1 MILLTKEVAII
12 FSRKTNNNSSRRK
25 AKKTLGFSAALFTLI
40 TMIVAMLITVA
51 VLEKEPHIPLLI
63 GTAVAILVTLIH
75 GYEFSEVEEMMYK
88 GIRHALPAIVIIILV
103 GLVIGS
109 WIGSGVVATMI
120 YYGLQLIDP
129 RYFLVVVIILCGIV
143 ALAIGSSWSTMA
155 TVGVASMGIGISMGI
170 SAGMVAGAVICGAYF
185 GDKMSPL
192 SDTTNLA
199 SGLTGVD
206 LFEHIKH
213 MFYTTIPAL
222 IISLVAFFIIGH
234 RFGTKNFD
242 TKNINA
248 ILDTMQNHFLITPWL
263 LLIPLIVIALVVL
276 KVPAI
281 PAICMGIV
289 LGFFAQIFV
298 QGGTITEALTALQTG
313 YTIDSGNKLV
323 DELFN
328 RGGLESMFYTISLT
342 LVAMTFGGVLEYSG
356 MLKALITQILKIAK
370 STGTLIA
377 SVIVSCIGTNI
388 TCSEQY
394 ISIIVPSRMYINAFK
409 EKELH
414 PKTLSRALED
424 GGTLSSVF
432 VPWNT
437 CGVFIASTLGV
448 SVIEYAPY
456 AILNYTVPI
465 ISIIFGYIGFK
476 IVKLSNQDN
485 EITNQPNKLTQTN
498 DANNA

>member
-1 MILLTKEVAII
+1 M
-12 FSRKTNNNSSRRK
+12 
-25 AKKTLGFSAALFTLI
+25 KKPLGFVSAIVTLV
-40 TMIVAMLITVA
+40 TMIAAMLFTVA

-63 GTAVAILVTLIH
+63 GTAAAILITMLH

-129 RYFLVVVIILCGIV
+129 RYFLAVVIILCGIV

-170 SAGMVAGAVICGAYF
+170 SPGMVAGAVICGSYF

-222 IISLVAFFIIGH
+222 VISLIAFFFIGQ
-234 RFGTKNFD
+234 RFGGRNFD
-242 TKNINA
+242 AKNIND
-248 ILDTMQNHFLITPWL
+248 ILATMQDNFLITPWL
-263 LLIPLIVIALVVL
+263 LLIPIIVIALVVV

-281 PAICMGIV
+281 PAICVGII
-289 LGFFAQIFV
+289 LGFFAQIFL
-298 QGGTITEALTALQTG
+298 QGGSITEALTALQTG
-313 YTIDSGNKLV
+313 YTIESGNKLV

-356 MLKALITQILKIAK
+356 MLTALIAVILKVAK
-370 STGTLIA
+370 STGSLIA
-377 SVIVSCIGTNI
+377 SVIISCIGTNF

-394 ISIIVPSRMYINAFK
+394 ISIIVPSRMYINTFK
-409 EKELH
+409 DKKLH
-414 PKTLSRALED
+414 PKNLSRALED
-424 GGTLSSVF
+424 GGTLTSVF

-448 SVIEYAPY
+448 SVVEYAPF

-476 IVKLSNQDN
+476 IIGLDESESEQADQSQKND
-485 EITNQPNKLTQTN
+485 TNL
-498 DANNA
+498 A

>member
-1 MILLTKEVAII
+1 MIA
-12 FSRKTNNNSSRRK
+12 
-25 AKKTLGFSAALFTLI
+25 
-40 TMIVAMLITVA
+40 AMLFTVA

-63 GTAVAILVTLIH
+63 GTAVAILITMLH

-129 RYFLVVVIILCGIV
+129 RYFLAVVIILCGIV

-170 SAGMVAGAVICGAYF
+170 SPGIVAGAVICGSYF

-222 IISLVAFFIIGH
+222 VISLIAFFFIGQ
-234 RFGTKNFD
+234 RFGGRNFD
-242 TKNINA
+242 AKNIND
-248 ILDTMQNHFLITPWL
+248 ILATMQDNFLITPWL
-263 LLIPLIVIALVVL
+263 LLIPIIVIALVVV

-281 PAICMGIV
+281 PAICVGII
-289 LGFFAQIFV
+289 LGFFAQIFL
-298 QGGTITEALTALQTG
+298 QGGSITEALTALQTG
-313 YTIDSGNKLV
+313 YTIESGNKLV

-356 MLKALITQILKIAK
+356 MLTALIAVILKVAK
-370 STGTLIA
+370 STGSLIA
-377 SVIVSCIGTNI
+377 SVIISCIGTNF

-394 ISIIVPSRMYINAFK
+394 ISIIVPSRMYINTFK
-409 EKELH
+409 DKKLH
-414 PKTLSRALED
+414 PKNLSRALED
-424 GGTLSSVF
+424 GGTLTSVF

-448 SVIEYAPY
+448 SVVEYAPF

-476 IVKLSNQDN
+476 IIGLDESESEQADQSQKND
-485 EITNQPNKLTQTN
+485 TNL
-498 DANNA
+498 A

>member
-1 MILLTKEVAII
+1 MAII
-12 FSRKTNNNSSRRK
+12 FSRNTKDNSSK
-25 AKKTLGFSAALFTLI
+25 YKGKKSLGFVSAIVTLV
-40 TMIVAMLITVA
+40 TMIAAMLFTVA

-63 GTAVAILVTLIH
+63 GTAVAILITMLH

-129 RYFLVVVIILCGIV
+129 RYFLAVVIILCGIV

-170 SAGMVAGAVICGAYF
+170 SPGMVAGAVICGSYF

-222 IISLVAFFIIGH
+222 VISLIAFFFIGQ
-234 RFGTKNFD
+234 RFGGRNFD
-242 TKNINA
+242 AKNIKD
-248 ILDTMQNHFLITPWL
+248 ILATMQDNFLITPWL
-263 LLIPLIVIALVVL
+263 LLIPIIVIALVVV

-281 PAICMGIV
+281 PAICVGII
-289 LGFFAQIFV
+289 LGFFAQIFL
-298 QGGTITEALTALQTG
+298 QGGSITEALTALQTG
-313 YTIDSGNKLV
+313 YTIESGNKLV

-356 MLKALITQILKIAK
+356 MLTALIAVILKVAK
-370 STGTLIA
+370 STGSLIA
-377 SVIVSCIGTNI
+377 SVIISCIGTNF

-394 ISIIVPSRMYINAFK
+394 ISIIVPSRMYINTFK
-409 EKELH
+409 DKKLH
-414 PKTLSRALED
+414 PKNLSRALED
-424 GGTLSSVF
+424 GGTLTSVF

-448 SVIEYAPY
+448 SVVEYAPF

-476 IVKLSNQDN
+476 IIGLDESESELADQSQKND
-485 EITNQPNKLTQTN
+485 TNL
-498 DANNA
+498 A

>member
-1 MILLTKEVAII
+1 MPTIFNKKSKNNGEKIRTKKELGLT
-12 FSRKTNNNSSRRK
+12 
-25 AKKTLGFSAALFTLI
+25 SALITLI
-40 TMIVAMLITVA
+40 IMITSMLLTVA
-51 VLEKEPHIPLLI
+51 VLEKEPHIPLMI
-63 GTAVAILVTLIH
+63 GTAVAIIITMLH
-75 GYEFSEVEEMMYK
+75 GYAFSEVEEMMYK

-129 RYFLVVVIILCGIV
+129 RYFLVVVIVLCGIV

-155 TVGVASMGIGISMGI
+155 TVGVASMGIGLSMGI
-170 SAGMVAGAVICGAYF
+170 SPGMVAGAVICGSYF

-199 SGLTGVD
+199 SGLSGVN
-206 LFEHIKH
+206 LFEHIQH
-213 MFYTTIPAL
+213 MFFTTIPAL
-222 IISLVAFFIIGH
+222 VISLVAFFFIGI
-234 RFGTKNFD
+234 RFGDKNFD
-242 TKNINA
+242 TKNIDE
-248 ILDTMQNHFLITPWL
+248 ILTTMQDSFVITPWL
-263 LLIPLIVIALVVL
+263 LIVPLAVIALVVV

-281 PAICMGIV
+281 PAICVGII
-289 LGFFAQIFV
+289 LGFFAQLFI
-298 QGGTITEALTALQTG
+298 QGDSIVDGLTALQTG
-313 YTIDSGNKLV
+313 YTIESGNELV

-356 MLKALITQILKIAK
+356 MLTALISVILKFAK
-370 STGTLIA
+370 TTGSLIA
-377 SVIVSCIGTNI
+377 SVIVSCIGTNF

-394 ISIIVPSRMYINAFK
+394 ISIIVPSRMYAGAFK
-409 EKELH
+409 KKNLH
-414 PKTLSRALED
+414 AKNLSRALED
-424 GGTLSSVF
+424 GGTLTSVF

-456 AILNYTVPI
+456 AILNYTVPV

-476 IVKLSNQDN
+476 IIGLSKE
-485 EITNQPNKLTQTN
+485 EIEQNRKEEEEANLT
-498 DANNA
+498 

>member
-1 MILLTKEVAII
+1 MAII
-12 FSRKTNNNSSRRK
+12 FSRNTKDNSSK
-25 AKKTLGFSAALFTLI
+25 YKVKKPLGFVSAIVTLV
-40 TMIVAMLITVA
+40 TMIAAMLFTVA

-63 GTAVAILVTLIH
+63 GTAVAILITMLH

-129 RYFLVVVIILCGIV
+129 RYFLAVVIILCGIV

-170 SAGMVAGAVICGAYF
+170 SPGMVAGAVICGSYF

-222 IISLVAFFIIGH
+222 VISLIAFFFIGQ
-234 RFGTKNFD
+234 RFGGRNFD
-242 TKNINA
+242 TKNIKD
-248 ILDTMQNHFLITPWL
+248 ILATMQDNFLITPWL
-263 LLIPLIVIALVVL
+263 LLIPIIVIALVVV

-281 PAICMGIV
+281 PAICVGII
-289 LGFFAQIFV
+289 LGFFAQIFL
-298 QGGTITEALTALQTG
+298 QGGSITEALTALQTG
-313 YTIDSGNKLV
+313 YTIESGNKLV

-356 MLKALITQILKIAK
+356 MLTALIAVILKVAK
-370 STGTLIA
+370 STGSLIA
-377 SVIVSCIGTNI
+377 SVIISCIGTNF

-394 ISIIVPSRMYINAFK
+394 ISIIVPSRMYINTFK
-409 EKELH
+409 DKKLH
-414 PKTLSRALED
+414 PKNLSRALED
-424 GGTLSSVF
+424 GGTLTSVF

-448 SVIEYAPY
+448 SVVEYAPF

-476 IVKLSNQDN
+476 IIGLDESESELADQSQKND
-485 EITNQPNKLTQTN
+485 TNL
-498 DANNA
+498 A

>member
-1 MILLTKEVAII
+1 MITSMLL
-12 FSRKTNNNSSRRK
+12 
-25 AKKTLGFSAALFTLI
+25 
-40 TMIVAMLITVA
+40 TVA
-51 VLEKEPHIPLLI
+51 VLEKEPHIPLMI
-63 GTAVAILVTLIH
+63 GTAVAIIITMLH
-75 GYEFSEVEEMMYK
+75 GYAFSEVEEMMYK

-129 RYFLVVVIILCGIV
+129 RYFLVVVIVLCGIV

-155 TVGVASMGIGISMGI
+155 TVGVASMGIGLSMGI
-170 SAGMVAGAVICGAYF
+170 SPGMVAGAVICGSYF

-199 SGLTGVD
+199 SGLSGVN
-206 LFEHIKH
+206 LFEHIQH
-213 MFYTTIPAL
+213 MFFTTIPAL
-222 IISLVAFFIIGH
+222 VISLVTFFFIGI
-234 RFGTKNFD
+234 RFGDKNFD
-242 TKNINA
+242 TKNIDE
-248 ILDTMQNHFLITPWL
+248 ILTTMQDSFVITPWL
-263 LLIPLIVIALVVL
+263 LIVPLAVIALVVV

-281 PAICMGIV
+281 PAICVGII
-289 LGFFAQIFV
+289 LGFFAQLFI
-298 QGGTITEALTALQTG
+298 QGDSIVDGLTALQTG
-313 YTIDSGNKLV
+313 YTIESGNELV

-356 MLKALITQILKIAK
+356 MLTALISVILKFAK
-370 STGTLIA
+370 STGSLIA
-377 SVIVSCIGTNI
+377 SVIVSCIGTNF

-394 ISIIVPSRMYINAFK
+394 ISIIVPSRMYAGAFK
-409 EKELH
+409 KKNLH
-414 PKTLSRALED
+414 AKNLSRALED
-424 GGTLSSVF
+424 GGTLTSVF

-456 AILNYTVPI
+456 AILNYTVPV

-476 IVKLSNQDN
+476 IIGLSKE
-485 EITNQPNKLTQTN
+485 EIEQNRKEEEEANLT
-498 DANNA
+498 

>member
-1 MILLTKEVAII
+1 M
-12 FSRKTNNNSSRRK
+12 
-25 AKKTLGFSAALFTLI
+25 KKPLGFVSAIVTLV
-40 TMIVAMLITVA
+40 TMIAAMLFTVA

-63 GTAVAILVTLIH
+63 GTAVAILITMLH

-129 RYFLVVVIILCGIV
+129 RYFLAVVIILCGIV

-170 SAGMVAGAVICGAYF
+170 SPGMVAGAVICGSYF

-222 IISLVAFFIIGH
+222 VISLIAFFFIGQ
-234 RFGTKNFD
+234 RFGGRNFD
-242 TKNINA
+242 TKNIKD
-248 ILDTMQNHFLITPWL
+248 ILATMQDNFLITPWL
-263 LLIPLIVIALVVL
+263 LLIPIIVIALVVV

-281 PAICMGIV
+281 PAICVGII
-289 LGFFAQIFV
+289 LGFFAQIFL
-298 QGGTITEALTALQTG
+298 QGGSITEALTALQTG
-313 YTIDSGNKLV
+313 YTIESGNKLV

-356 MLKALITQILKIAK
+356 MLTALIAVILKVAK
-370 STGTLIA
+370 STGSLIA
-377 SVIVSCIGTNI
+377 SVIISCIGTNF

-394 ISIIVPSRMYINAFK
+394 ISIIVPSRMYINTFK
-409 EKELH
+409 DKKLH
-414 PKTLSRALED
+414 PKNLSRALED
-424 GGTLSSVF
+424 GGTLTSVF

-448 SVIEYAPY
+448 SVVEYAPF

-476 IVKLSNQDN
+476 IIGLDESESELADQSQKND
-485 EITNQPNKLTQTN
+485 TNL
-498 DANNA
+498 A

>member
-1 MILLTKEVAII
+1 MAII
-12 FSRKTNNNSSRRK
+12 FSRNAKDNSSKNKVKRP
-25 AKKTLGFSAALFTLI
+25 LGFVSAIVTLV
-40 TMIVAMLITVA
+40 TMITAMLFTVA

-63 GTAVAILVTLIH
+63 GTAVAILITMLH
-75 GYEFSEVEEMMYK
+75 GYEFNEVEEMMYK

-129 RYFLVVVIILCGIV
+129 RYFLAVVIILCGIV

-170 SAGMVAGAVICGAYF
+170 SPGMVAGAVICGSYF

-199 SGLTGVD
+199 SGLTGVN

-222 IISLVAFFIIGH
+222 VISLIAFFFIGQ
-234 RFGTKNFD
+234 RFGGRNFD
-242 TKNINA
+242 ANNIKD
-248 ILDTMQNHFLITPWL
+248 ILATMQDNFLITPWL
-263 LLIPLIVIALVVL
+263 LLIPIIVIALVVV

-281 PAICMGIV
+281 PAICVGII
-289 LGFFAQIFV
+289 LGFFAQIFL
-298 QGGTITEALTALQTG
+298 QDGSITEALTALQTG

-356 MLKALITQILKIAK
+356 MLTALIAVILKVAK
-370 STGTLIA
+370 STGSLIA
-377 SVIVSCIGTNI
+377 SVIVSCIGTNL

-394 ISIIVPSRMYINAFK
+394 ISIIVPSRMYINTFK
-409 EKELH
+409 DKKLH
-414 PKTLSRALED
+414 PKNLSRALED
-424 GGTLSSVF
+424 GGTLTSVF

-448 SVIEYAPY
+448 SVIEYAPF

-476 IVKLSNQDN
+476 IIGLDESDSEQTEESKSND
-485 EITNQPNKLTQTN
+485 TNL
-498 DANNA
+498 A

>member
-1 MILLTKEVAII
+1 M
-12 FSRKTNNNSSRRK
+12 
-25 AKKTLGFSAALFTLI
+25 KKPLGFVSAIVTLV
-40 TMIVAMLITVA
+40 TMIAAMLFTVA

-63 GTAVAILVTLIH
+63 GTAVAILITMLH

-129 RYFLVVVIILCGIV
+129 RYFLAVVIILCGIV

-170 SAGMVAGAVICGAYF
+170 SPGMVAGAVICGSYF

-222 IISLVAFFIIGH
+222 VISLIAFFFIGQ
-234 RFGTKNFD
+234 RFGGRNFD
-242 TKNINA
+242 AKNIKD
-248 ILDTMQNHFLITPWL
+248 ILATMQDNFLITPWL
-263 LLIPLIVIALVVL
+263 LLIPIIVIALVVV

-281 PAICMGIV
+281 PAICVGII
-289 LGFFAQIFV
+289 LGFFAQIFL
-298 QGGTITEALTALQTG
+298 QGGSITEALTALQTG
-313 YTIDSGNKLV
+313 YTIESGNKLV

-356 MLKALITQILKIAK
+356 MLTALIAVILKVAK
-370 STGTLIA
+370 STGSLIA
-377 SVIVSCIGTNI
+377 SVIISCIGTNF

-394 ISIIVPSRMYINAFK
+394 ISIIVPSRMYINTFK
-409 EKELH
+409 DKKLH
-414 PKTLSRALED
+414 PKNLSRALED
-424 GGTLSSVF
+424 GGTLTSVF

-448 SVIEYAPY
+448 SVVEYAPF

-476 IVKLSNQDN
+476 IIGLDESESELADQSQKND
-485 EITNQPNKLTQTN
+485 TNL
-498 DANNA
+498 A

>member
-1 MILLTKEVAII
+1 M
-12 FSRKTNNNSSRRK
+12 
-25 AKKTLGFSAALFTLI
+25 KKSLGFVSAIVTLV
-40 TMIVAMLITVA
+40 TMIAAMLFTVA

-63 GTAVAILVTLIH
+63 GTAVAILITMLH

-129 RYFLVVVIILCGIV
+129 RYFLAVVIILCGIV

-170 SAGMVAGAVICGAYF
+170 SPGMVAGAVICGSYF

-222 IISLVAFFIIGH
+222 VISLIAFFFIGQ
-234 RFGTKNFD
+234 RFGGRNFD
-242 TKNINA
+242 AKNIKD
-248 ILDTMQNHFLITPWL
+248 ILATMQDNFLITPWL
-263 LLIPLIVIALVVL
+263 LLIPIIVIALVVV

-281 PAICMGIV
+281 PAICVGII
-289 LGFFAQIFV
+289 LGFFAQIFL
-298 QGGTITEALTALQTG
+298 QGGSITEALTALQTG
-313 YTIDSGNKLV
+313 YTIESGNKLV

-356 MLKALITQILKIAK
+356 MLTALIAVILKVAK
-370 STGTLIA
+370 STGSLIA
-377 SVIVSCIGTNI
+377 SVIISCIGTNF

-394 ISIIVPSRMYINAFK
+394 ISIIVPSRMYINTFK
-409 EKELH
+409 DKKLH
-414 PKTLSRALED
+414 PKNLSRALED
-424 GGTLSSVF
+424 GGTLTSVF

-448 SVIEYAPY
+448 SVVEYAPF

-476 IVKLSNQDN
+476 IIGLDESESELADQSQKND
-485 EITNQPNKLTQTN
+485 TNL
-498 DANNA
+498 A

>member
-1 MILLTKEVAII
+1 MPTIFNKKSKNNGEKIRTKKELGLT
-12 FSRKTNNNSSRRK
+12 
-25 AKKTLGFSAALFTLI
+25 SALITLI
-40 TMIVAMLITVA
+40 IMITSMLLTVA
-51 VLEKEPHIPLLI
+51 VLEKEPHIPLMI
-63 GTAVAILVTLIH
+63 GTAVAIIITMLH
-75 GYEFSEVEEMMYK
+75 GYAFSEVEEMMYK

-129 RYFLVVVIILCGIV
+129 RYFLVVVIVLCGIV

-155 TVGVASMGIGISMGI
+155 TVGVASMGIGLSMGI
-170 SAGMVAGAVICGAYF
+170 SPGMVAGAVICGSYF

-199 SGLTGVD
+199 SGLSGVN
-206 LFEHIKH
+206 LFEHIQH
-213 MFYTTIPAL
+213 MFFTTIPAL
-222 IISLVAFFIIGH
+222 VISLVAFFFIGI
-234 RFGTKNFD
+234 RFGDKNFD
-242 TKNINA
+242 TKNIDE
-248 ILDTMQNHFLITPWL
+248 ILTTMQDSFVITPWL
-263 LLIPLIVIALVVL
+263 LIVPLAVIALVVV

-281 PAICMGIV
+281 PAICVGII
-289 LGFFAQIFV
+289 LGFFAQLFI
-298 QGGTITEALTALQTG
+298 QGDSIVDGLTALQTG
-313 YTIDSGNKLV
+313 YTIESGNELV

-356 MLKALITQILKIAK
+356 MLTALIAVILKFAK
-370 STGTLIA
+370 STGSLIA
-377 SVIVSCIGTNI
+377 SVIVSCIGTNF

-394 ISIIVPSRMYINAFK
+394 ISIIVPSRMYAGAFK
-409 EKELH
+409 KKNLH
-414 PKTLSRALED
+414 AKNLSRALED
-424 GGTLSSVF
+424 GGTLTSVF

-456 AILNYTVPI
+456 AILNYTVPV
-465 ISIIFGYIGFK
+465 ISIISVSYTI
-476 IVKLSNQDN
+476 
-485 EITNQPNKLTQTN
+485 
-498 DANNA
+498 

>member
-1 MILLTKEVAII
+1 MFNKKKGIEQDKVTTKKEIGV
-12 FSRKTNNNSSRRK
+12 T
-25 AKKTLGFSAALFTLI
+25 SAVFTLVI
-40 TMIVAMLITVA
+40 MIGCMLFTVA
-51 VLEKEPHIPLLI
+51 VLEKEPHIPLMI
-63 GTAVAILVTLIH
+63 GTAVAIIITMLH
-75 GYEFSEVEEMMYK
+75 GYAFEEVEEMMYK

-103 GLVIGS
+103 GLIIGS

-129 RYFLVVVIILCGIV
+129 RFFLTVVVILCGIV

-170 SAGMVAGAVICGAYF
+170 SPGMVAGAVICGSYF

-199 SGLTGVD
+199 SGLSNVN

-222 IISLVAFFIIGH
+222 IITLIAFFFIGQ
-234 RFGTKNFD
+234 RFGARHFD
-242 TKNINA
+242 TKNIDK
-248 ILDTMQNHFLITPWL
+248 ILHTMQNQFVITPWL
-263 LLIPLIVIALVVL
+263 LLIPVIVIALVVI

-281 PAICMGIV
+281 PAIVVGII
-289 LGFFAQIFV
+289 LGFFAQIMI
-298 QGGTITEALTALQTG
+298 QGGSLTEALTALQTG

-356 MLKALITQILKIAK
+356 MLAALIAIILKFAK
-370 STGTLIA
+370 STGSLIA
-377 SVIVSCIGTNI
+377 SVIVSCIGTNF

-394 ISIIVPSRMYINAFK
+394 ISIIVPSRMYASTFK
-409 EKELH
+409 AKGLH
-414 PKTLSRALED
+414 PKNLSRALED
-424 GGTLSSVF
+424 GGTLTSVF

-476 IVKLSNQDN
+476 IIKLDN
-485 EITNQPNKLTQTN
+485 EDGKDKSL
-498 DANNA
+498 NNTKKIESV

>member
-1 MILLTKEVAII
+1 M
-12 FSRKTNNNSSRRK
+12 
-25 AKKTLGFSAALFTLI
+25 KKPLGFVSAIVTLV
-40 TMIVAMLITVA
+40 TMIAAMLFTVA

-63 GTAVAILVTLIH
+63 GTAVAILITMLH

-129 RYFLVVVIILCGIV
+129 RYFLSVVIILCGIV

-170 SAGMVAGAVICGAYF
+170 SPGMVAGAVICGSYF

-206 LFEHIKH
+206 LFAHIKH

-222 IISLVAFFIIGH
+222 VISLIAFFFIGQ
-234 RFGTKNFD
+234 RFGGRNFD
-242 TKNINA
+242 AKNIKD
-248 ILDTMQNHFLITPWL
+248 ILATMQDNFLITPWL
-263 LLIPLIVIALVVL
+263 LLIPIIVIALVVV

-281 PAICMGIV
+281 PAICVGII
-289 LGFFAQIFV
+289 LGFFAQIFL
-298 QGGTITEALTALQTG
+298 QGGSITEALTALQTG

-356 MLKALITQILKIAK
+356 MLTALIAVILKVAK
-370 STGTLIA
+370 STGSLIA
-377 SVIVSCIGTNI
+377 SVIVSCIGTNF

-394 ISIIVPSRMYINAFK
+394 ISIIVPSRMYINTFK
-409 EKELH
+409 DKKLH
-414 PKTLSRALED
+414 PKNLSRALED
-424 GGTLSSVF
+424 GGTLTSVF

-448 SVIEYAPY
+448 SVVEYAPF

-476 IVKLSNQDN
+476 IIGLDETESEQPEQSPPND
-485 EITNQPNKLTQTN
+485 TNL
-498 DANNA
+498 A

>member
-1 MILLTKEVAII
+1 M
-12 FSRKTNNNSSRRK
+12 
-25 AKKTLGFSAALFTLI
+25 KKSLGFVSAIVTLV
-40 TMIVAMLITVA
+40 TMIAAMLFTVA

-63 GTAVAILVTLIH
+63 GTAVAILITMLH

-129 RYFLVVVIILCGIV
+129 RYFLAVVIILCGIV

-170 SAGMVAGAVICGAYF
+170 SPGMVAGAVICGSYF

-222 IISLVAFFIIGH
+222 VISLIAFFFIGQ
-234 RFGTKNFD
+234 RFGGRNFD
-242 TKNINA
+242 AKNIKD
-248 ILDTMQNHFLITPWL
+248 ILATMQDNFLITPWL
-263 LLIPLIVIALVVL
+263 LLIPIIVLALVVV

-281 PAICMGIV
+281 PAICVGII
-289 LGFFAQIFV
+289 LGFFAQLFL
-298 QGGTITEALTALQTG
+298 QGGSITEALTALQTG
-313 YTIDSGNKLV
+313 YTIESGNKLV

-356 MLKALITQILKIAK
+356 MLTALIAVILKVAK
-370 STGTLIA
+370 STGSLIA
-377 SVIVSCIGTNI
+377 SVIISCIGTNF

-394 ISIIVPSRMYINAFK
+394 ISIIVPSRMYINTFK
-409 EKELH
+409 DKKLH
-414 PKTLSRALED
+414 PKNLSRALED
-424 GGTLSSVF
+424 GGTLTSVF

-448 SVIEYAPY
+448 SVVEYAPF

-476 IVKLSNQDN
+476 IIGLDESESELADQSQKND
-485 EITNQPNKLTQTN
+485 TNL
-498 DANNA
+498 A

>member
-1 MILLTKEVAII
+1 MILITEEVAII
-12 FSRKTNNNSSRRK
+12 FKRKFKNNSSK
-25 AKKTLGFSAALFTLI
+25 SQVKKELGFISAFFTLA
-40 TMIVAMLITVA
+40 TMIISMLFTVA

-63 GTAVAILVTLIH
+63 GTAVAILVTMLH
-75 GYEFSEVEEMMYK
+75 GYKFSEVEEMMYK

-129 RYFLVVVIILCGIV
+129 RYFLAVVIILCGIV

-170 SAGMVAGAVICGAYF
+170 SPGMVAGAVICGSYF

-199 SGLTGVD
+199 AGLTGVN

-222 IISLVAFFIIGH
+222 IISLIAFFIIGQRYGAQH
-234 RFGTKNFD
+234 FD
-242 TKNINA
+242 AKNIHA
-248 ILDTMQNHFLITPWL
+248 ILNTMQDNFLITPWL
-263 LLIPLIVIALVVL
+263 LLIPLIVIALVVV

-281 PAICMGIV
+281 PAICVGIV
-289 LGFFAQIFV
+289 LGFFAQIFI
-298 QGGTITEALTALQTG
+298 QGGSLTEALTALQTG

-356 MLKALITQILKIAK
+356 MLKALISIVLKVAK
-370 STGTLIA
+370 STGSLIA
-377 SVIVSCIGTNI
+377 SVIVSCIGTNF

-394 ISIIVPSRMYINAFK
+394 ISIIVPSRMYISAFK
-409 EKELH
+409 EKQLH
-414 PKTLSRALED
+414 PKNLSRALED
-424 GGTLSSVF
+424 GGTLTSVF

-448 SVIEYAPY
+448 SVIEYAPF

-476 IVKLSNQDN
+476 IIKLSEQPIKVND
-485 EITNQPNKLTQTN
+485 ETTNQTQSKDTN
-498 DANNA
+498 LA

>member
-1 MILLTKEVAII
+1 M
-12 FSRKTNNNSSRRK
+12 
-25 AKKTLGFSAALFTLI
+25 KKPLGFVSAIVTLV
-40 TMIVAMLITVA
+40 TMIAAMLFTVA

-63 GTAVAILVTLIH
+63 GTAVAILITMLH

-129 RYFLVVVIILCGIV
+129 RYFLAVVIILCGIV

-170 SAGMVAGAVICGAYF
+170 SPGMVAGAVICGSYF

-222 IISLVAFFIIGH
+222 VISLIAFFFIGQ
-234 RFGTKNFD
+234 RFGGRNFD
-242 TKNINA
+242 AKNIND
-248 ILDTMQNHFLITPWL
+248 ILATMQDNFLITPWL
-263 LLIPLIVIALVVL
+263 LLIPIIVIALVVV

-281 PAICMGIV
+281 PAICIGII
-289 LGFFAQIFV
+289 LGFFAQIFL
-298 QGGTITEALTALQTG
+298 QGGSITEALTALQTG
-313 YTIDSGNKLV
+313 YTIESGNKLV

-356 MLKALITQILKIAK
+356 MLTALIAVILKVAK
-370 STGTLIA
+370 STGSLIA
-377 SVIVSCIGTNI
+377 SVIISCIGTNF

-394 ISIIVPSRMYINAFK
+394 ISIIVPSRMYINTFK
-409 EKELH
+409 DKKLH
-414 PKTLSRALED
+414 PKNLSRALED
-424 GGTLSSVF
+424 GGTLTSVF

-448 SVIEYAPY
+448 SVVEYAPF

-476 IVKLSNQDN
+476 IIGLDESESEQADQSQKND
-485 EITNQPNKLTQTN
+485 TNL
-498 DANNA
+498 A

>member
-1 MILLTKEVAII
+1 M
-12 FSRKTNNNSSRRK
+12 
-25 AKKTLGFSAALFTLI
+25 KKPLGFVSAIVTLV
-40 TMIVAMLITVA
+40 TMIAAMLFTVA

-63 GTAVAILVTLIH
+63 GTAVAILITMLH

-129 RYFLVVVIILCGIV
+129 RYFLAVVIILCGIV

-170 SAGMVAGAVICGAYF
+170 SPGMVAGAVICGSYF

-222 IISLVAFFIIGH
+222 VISLIVFFFIGQ
-234 RFGTKNFD
+234 RFGGRNFD
-242 TKNINA
+242 AKNIKD
-248 ILDTMQNHFLITPWL
+248 ILATMQDNFLITPWL
-263 LLIPLIVIALVVL
+263 LLIPIIVIALVVV

-281 PAICMGIV
+281 PAICVGII
-289 LGFFAQIFV
+289 LGFFAQIFL
-298 QGGTITEALTALQTG
+298 QGGSITEALTALQTG
-313 YTIDSGNKLV
+313 YTIESGNKLV

-356 MLKALITQILKIAK
+356 MLTALIAVILKVAK
-370 STGTLIA
+370 STGSLIA
-377 SVIVSCIGTNI
+377 SVIISCIGTNF

-394 ISIIVPSRMYINAFK
+394 ISIIVPSRMYINTFK
-409 EKELH
+409 DKKLH
-414 PKTLSRALED
+414 PKNLSRALED
-424 GGTLSSVF
+424 GGTLTSVF

-448 SVIEYAPY
+448 SVVEYAPF

-476 IVKLSNQDN
+476 IIGLDESESELADQSQKND
-485 EITNQPNKLTQTN
+485 TNL
-498 DANNA
+498 A

>member
-1 MILLTKEVAII
+1 MAII
-12 FSRKTNNNSSRRK
+12 FSRNTKDNSSK
-25 AKKTLGFSAALFTLI
+25 HKVKKPLGFVSAIVTLV
-40 TMIVAMLITVA
+40 TMIAAMLFTVA

-63 GTAVAILVTLIH
+63 GTAVAILITMLH

-129 RYFLVVVIILCGIV
+129 RYFLSVVIILCGIV

-170 SAGMVAGAVICGAYF
+170 SPGMVAGAVICGSYF

-206 LFEHIKH
+206 LFAHIKH

-222 IISLVAFFIIGH
+222 VISLIAFFFIGQ
-234 RFGTKNFD
+234 RFGGRNFD
-242 TKNINA
+242 AKNIKD
-248 ILDTMQNHFLITPWL
+248 ILATMQDNFLITPWL
-263 LLIPLIVIALVVL
+263 LLIPIIVIALVVV

-281 PAICMGIV
+281 PAICVGII
-289 LGFFAQIFV
+289 LGFFAQIFL
-298 QGGTITEALTALQTG
+298 QGGSITEALTALQTG

-356 MLKALITQILKIAK
+356 MLTALIAVILKVAK
-370 STGTLIA
+370 STGSLIA
-377 SVIVSCIGTNI
+377 SVIVSCIGTNF

-394 ISIIVPSRMYINAFK
+394 ISIIVPSRMYINTFK
-409 EKELH
+409 DKKLH
-414 PKTLSRALED
+414 PKNLSRALED
-424 GGTLSSVF
+424 GGTLTSVF

-448 SVIEYAPY
+448 SVVEYAPF

-476 IVKLSNQDN
+476 IIGLDETESEQP
-485 EITNQPNKLTQTN
+485 EQSQPNDTN
-498 DANNA
+498 LA

>member
-1 MILLTKEVAII
+1 MIA
-12 FSRKTNNNSSRRK
+12 
-25 AKKTLGFSAALFTLI
+25 
-40 TMIVAMLITVA
+40 AMLFTVA

-63 GTAVAILVTLIH
+63 GTAVAILITMLH

-129 RYFLVVVIILCGIV
+129 RYFLSVVIILCGIV

-170 SAGMVAGAVICGAYF
+170 SPGMVAGAVICGSYF

-206 LFEHIKH
+206 LFAHIKH

-222 IISLVAFFIIGH
+222 VISLIAFFFIGQ
-234 RFGTKNFD
+234 RFGGRNFD
-242 TKNINA
+242 AKNIKD
-248 ILDTMQNHFLITPWL
+248 ILATMQDNFLITPWL
-263 LLIPLIVIALVVL
+263 LLIPIIVIALVVV

-281 PAICMGIV
+281 PAICVGII
-289 LGFFAQIFV
+289 LGFFAQIFL
-298 QGGTITEALTALQTG
+298 QGGSITEALTALQTG

-356 MLKALITQILKIAK
+356 MLTALIAVILKVAK
-370 STGTLIA
+370 STGSLIA
-377 SVIVSCIGTNI
+377 SVIVSCIGTNF

-394 ISIIVPSRMYINAFK
+394 ISIIVPSRMYINTFK
-409 EKELH
+409 DKKLH
-414 PKTLSRALED
+414 PKNLSRALED
-424 GGTLSSVF
+424 GGTLTSVF

-448 SVIEYAPY
+448 SVVEYAPF

-476 IVKLSNQDN
+476 IIGLDETESEQPEQSPPND
-485 EITNQPNKLTQTN
+485 TNL
-498 DANNA
+498 A

>member
-1 MILLTKEVAII
+1 MPTIFNKKSKNNGEKIRTKKELGLT
-12 FSRKTNNNSSRRK
+12 
-25 AKKTLGFSAALFTLI
+25 SALITLI
-40 TMIVAMLITVA
+40 IMITSMLLTVA
-51 VLEKEPHIPLLI
+51 VLEKEPHIPLMI
-63 GTAVAILVTLIH
+63 GTAVAIIITKLH
-75 GYEFSEVEEMMYK
+75 GYAFSEVEEMMYK

-129 RYFLVVVIILCGIV
+129 RYFLVVVIVLCGIV

-155 TVGVASMGIGISMGI
+155 TVGVASMGIGLSMGI
-170 SAGMVAGAVICGAYF
+170 SPGMVAGAVICGSYF

-199 SGLTGVD
+199 SGLSGVN
-206 LFEHIKH
+206 LFEHIQH
-213 MFYTTIPAL
+213 MFFTTIPAL
-222 IISLVAFFIIGH
+222 VISLVAFFFIGI
-234 RFGTKNFD
+234 RFGDKNFD
-242 TKNINA
+242 TKNIDE
-248 ILDTMQNHFLITPWL
+248 ILTTMQDSFVITPWL
-263 LLIPLIVIALVVL
+263 LIVPLAVIALVVV

-281 PAICMGIV
+281 PAICVGII
-289 LGFFAQIFV
+289 LGFFAQLFI
-298 QGGTITEALTALQTG
+298 QGDSIVDGLTALQTG
-313 YTIDSGNKLV
+313 YTIESGNELV

-356 MLKALITQILKIAK
+356 MLTALISVILKFAK
-370 STGTLIA
+370 STGSLIA
-377 SVIVSCIGTNI
+377 SVIVSCIGTNF

-394 ISIIVPSRMYINAFK
+394 ISIIVPSRMYAGAFK
-409 EKELH
+409 KKNLH
-414 PKTLSRALED
+414 AKNLSRALED
-424 GGTLSSVF
+424 GGTLTSVF

-456 AILNYTVPI
+456 AILNYTVPV

-476 IVKLSNQDN
+476 IIGLSKE
-485 EITNQPNKLTQTN
+485 EIEQNRKEEEEANLT
-498 DANNA
+498 

>member
-1 MILLTKEVAII
+1 MAII
-12 FSRKTNNNSSRRK
+12 FSRNAKDNSSKNKVKRP
-25 AKKTLGFSAALFTLI
+25 LGFVSAIVTLV
-40 TMIVAMLITVA
+40 TMITAMLFTVA

-63 GTAVAILVTLIH
+63 GTAVAILITMLH

-129 RYFLVVVIILCGIV
+129 RYFLAVVIILCGIV

-170 SAGMVAGAVICGAYF
+170 SPGMVAGAVICGSYF

-199 SGLTGVD
+199 SGLTGVN

-222 IISLVAFFIIGH
+222 VISLIAFFFIGQ
-234 RFGTKNFD
+234 RFGGRNFD
-242 TKNINA
+242 ANNIKD
-248 ILDTMQNHFLITPWL
+248 ILATMQDNFLITPWL
-263 LLIPLIVIALVVL
+263 LLIPIIVIALVVV

-281 PAICMGIV
+281 PAICVGII
-289 LGFFAQIFV
+289 LGFFAQIFLQDGSV
-298 QGGTITEALTALQTG
+298 TEALTALQTG

-356 MLKALITQILKIAK
+356 MLTALIAVILKVAK
-370 STGTLIA
+370 STGSLIA
-377 SVIVSCIGTNI
+377 SVIVSCIGTNL

-394 ISIIVPSRMYINAFK
+394 ISIIVPSRMYINTFK
-409 EKELH
+409 DKKLH
-414 PKTLSRALED
+414 SKNLSRALED
-424 GGTLSSVF
+424 GGTLTSVF

-448 SVIEYAPY
+448 SVIEYAPF

-476 IVKLSNQDN
+476 IIGLDESDSEQTEESKSND
-485 EITNQPNKLTQTN
+485 TNL
-498 DANNA
+498 A

>member
-1 MILLTKEVAII
+1 MAII
-12 FSRKTNNNSSRRK
+12 FSRNTKNNSSK
-25 AKKTLGFSAALFTLI
+25 HKVKKPLGFVSAIVTLV
-40 TMIVAMLITVA
+40 TMIAAMLFTVA

-63 GTAVAILVTLIH
+63 GTAVAILITMLH

-129 RYFLVVVIILCGIV
+129 RYFLAVVIILCGIV

-170 SAGMVAGAVICGAYF
+170 SPGMVAGAVICGSYF

-222 IISLVAFFIIGH
+222 VISLIAFFFIGQ
-234 RFGTKNFD
+234 RFGGRNFD
-242 TKNINA
+242 AKNIND
-248 ILDTMQNHFLITPWL
+248 ILATMQDNFLITPWL
-263 LLIPLIVIALVVL
+263 LLIPIIVIALVVV

-281 PAICMGIV
+281 PAICVGII
-289 LGFFAQIFV
+289 LGFFAQIFL
-298 QGGTITEALTALQTG
+298 QGGSITEALTALQTG
-313 YTIDSGNKLV
+313 YTIESGNKLV

-356 MLKALITQILKIAK
+356 MLTALIAVILKVAK
-370 STGTLIA
+370 STGSLIA
-377 SVIVSCIGTNI
+377 SVIISCIGTNF

-394 ISIIVPSRMYINAFK
+394 ISIIVPSRMYINTFK
-409 EKELH
+409 DKKLH
-414 PKTLSRALED
+414 PKNLSRALED
-424 GGTLSSVF
+424 GGTLTSVF

-448 SVIEYAPY
+448 SVVEYAPF

-476 IVKLSNQDN
+476 IIGLDESESEQADQSQKND
-485 EITNQPNKLTQTN
+485 TNL
-498 DANNA
+498 A

>member
-1 MILLTKEVAII
+1 M
-12 FSRKTNNNSSRRK
+12 
-25 AKKTLGFSAALFTLI
+25 KKPLGFVSAIVTLV
-40 TMIVAMLITVA
+40 TMIAAMLFTVA

-63 GTAVAILVTLIH
+63 GTAVAILITMLH

-129 RYFLVVVIILCGIV
+129 RYFLAVVIILCGIV

-170 SAGMVAGAVICGAYF
+170 SPGIVAGAVICGSYF

-222 IISLVAFFIIGH
+222 VISLIAFFFIGQ
-234 RFGTKNFD
+234 RFGGRNFD
-242 TKNINA
+242 AKNIND
-248 ILDTMQNHFLITPWL
+248 ILATMQDNFLITPWL
-263 LLIPLIVIALVVL
+263 LLIPIIVIALVVV

-281 PAICMGIV
+281 PAICVGII
-289 LGFFAQIFV
+289 LGFFAQIFL
-298 QGGTITEALTALQTG
+298 QGGSITEALTALQTG
-313 YTIDSGNKLV
+313 YTIESGNKLV

-356 MLKALITQILKIAK
+356 MLTALIAVILKVAK
-370 STGTLIA
+370 STGSLIA
-377 SVIVSCIGTNI
+377 SVIISCIGTNF

-394 ISIIVPSRMYINAFK
+394 ISIIVPSRMYINTFK
-409 EKELH
+409 DKKLH
-414 PKTLSRALED
+414 PKNLSRALED
-424 GGTLSSVF
+424 GGTLTSVF

-437 CGVFIASTLGV
+437 CGVFIASTLDV
-448 SVIEYAPY
+448 SVVEYAPF

-476 IVKLSNQDN
+476 IIGLDESESEQADQSQKND
-485 EITNQPNKLTQTN
+485 TNL
-498 DANNA
+498 A

>member
-1 MILLTKEVAII
+1 MAII
-12 FSRKTNNNSSRRK
+12 FSRNTKDNSSK
-25 AKKTLGFSAALFTLI
+25 HKVKKPLGFVSAIVTLV
-40 TMIVAMLITVA
+40 TMIAAMLFTVA

-63 GTAVAILVTLIH
+63 GTAVAILITMLH

-129 RYFLVVVIILCGIV
+129 RYFLAVVIILCGIV

-170 SAGMVAGAVICGAYF
+170 SPGMVAGAVICGSYF

-206 LFEHIKH
+206 LFAHIKH
-213 MFYTTIPAL
+213 MFYTTMPAL
-222 IISLVAFFIIGH
+222 VISLIAFFFIGQ
-234 RFGTKNFD
+234 RFGGRNFD
-242 TKNINA
+242 AKNIKD
-248 ILDTMQNHFLITPWL
+248 ILATMQDNFLITPWL
-263 LLIPLIVIALVVL
+263 LLIPIIVIALVVV

-281 PAICMGIV
+281 PAICVGII
-289 LGFFAQIFV
+289 LGFFAQVFL
-298 QGGTITEALTALQTG
+298 QGGSITEALTALQTG

-356 MLKALITQILKIAK
+356 MLTALIAVILKVAK
-370 STGTLIA
+370 STGSLIA
-377 SVIVSCIGTNI
+377 SVIVSCIGTNF

-394 ISIIVPSRMYINAFK
+394 ISIIVPSRMYINTFK
-409 EKELH
+409 DKKLH
-414 PKTLSRALED
+414 PKNLSRALED
-424 GGTLSSVF
+424 GGTLTSVF

-448 SVIEYAPY
+448 SVVEYAPF

-476 IVKLSNQDN
+476 IIGLDESEGEQSEHAQSND
-485 EITNQPNKLTQTN
+485 TNL
-498 DANNA
+498 A

>member
-1 MILLTKEVAII
+1 MAII
-12 FSRKTNNNSSRRK
+12 FSRNTKDNSSK
-25 AKKTLGFSAALFTLI
+25 HKVKKPLGFISAIVTLV
-40 TMIVAMLITVA
+40 TMIAAMLFTVA

-63 GTAVAILVTLIH
+63 GTAVAILITMLH

-129 RYFLVVVIILCGIV
+129 RYFLSVVIILCGIV

-170 SAGMVAGAVICGAYF
+170 SPGMVAGAVICGSYF

-206 LFEHIKH
+206 LFAHIKH

-222 IISLVAFFIIGH
+222 VISLIAFFFIGQ
-234 RFGTKNFD
+234 RFGGRNFD
-242 TKNINA
+242 AKNIKD
-248 ILDTMQNHFLITPWL
+248 ILATMQDNFLITPWL
-263 LLIPLIVIALVVL
+263 LLIPIIVIALVVV

-281 PAICMGIV
+281 PAICVGII
-289 LGFFAQIFV
+289 LGFFAQIFL
-298 QGGTITEALTALQTG
+298 QGGSITEALTALQTG

-356 MLKALITQILKIAK
+356 MLTALIAVILKVAK
-370 STGTLIA
+370 STGSLIA
-377 SVIVSCIGTNI
+377 SVIVSCIGTNF

-394 ISIIVPSRMYINAFK
+394 ISIIVPSRMYINTFK
-409 EKELH
+409 DKKLH
-414 PKTLSRALED
+414 PKNLSRALED
-424 GGTLSSVF
+424 GGTLTSVF

-448 SVIEYAPY
+448 SVVEYAPF

-476 IVKLSNQDN
+476 IIGLDETESEQP
-485 EITNQPNKLTQTN
+485 EQSQPNDTN
-498 DANNA
+498 LA

>member
-1 MILLTKEVAII
+1 MITSMLL
-12 FSRKTNNNSSRRK
+12 
-25 AKKTLGFSAALFTLI
+25 
-40 TMIVAMLITVA
+40 TVA
-51 VLEKEPHIPLLI
+51 VLEKEPHIPLMI
-63 GTAVAILVTLIH
+63 GTAVAIIITMLH
-75 GYEFSEVEEMMYK
+75 GYAFSEVEEMMYK

-129 RYFLVVVIILCGIV
+129 RYFLVVVIVLCGIV

-155 TVGVASMGIGISMGI
+155 TVGVASMGIGLSMGI
-170 SAGMVAGAVICGAYF
+170 SPGMVAGAVICGSYF

-199 SGLTGVD
+199 SGLSGVN
-206 LFEHIKH
+206 LFEHIQH
-213 MFYTTIPAL
+213 MFFTTIPAL
-222 IISLVAFFIIGH
+222 VISLVAFFFIGI
-234 RFGTKNFD
+234 RFGDKNFD
-242 TKNINA
+242 TKNIDE
-248 ILDTMQNHFLITPWL
+248 ILTTMQDSFVITPWL
-263 LLIPLIVIALVVL
+263 LIVPLAVIALVVV

-281 PAICMGIV
+281 PAICVGII
-289 LGFFAQIFV
+289 LGFFAQLFI
-298 QGGTITEALTALQTG
+298 QGDSIVDGLTALQTG
-313 YTIDSGNKLV
+313 YTIESGNELV

-356 MLKALITQILKIAK
+356 MLTALIAVILKFAK
-370 STGTLIA
+370 STGSLIA
-377 SVIVSCIGTNI
+377 SVIVSCIGTNF

-394 ISIIVPSRMYINAFK
+394 ISIIVPSRMYAGAFK
-409 EKELH
+409 KKNLH
-414 PKTLSRALED
+414 AKNLSRALED
-424 GGTLSSVF
+424 GGTLTSVF

-456 AILNYTVPI
+456 AILNYTVPV

-476 IVKLSNQDN
+476 IIGLSKE
-485 EITNQPNKLTQTN
+485 EIEQNRKGEEANLT
-498 DANNA
+498 

>member
-1 MILLTKEVAII
+1 M
-12 FSRKTNNNSSRRK
+12 
-25 AKKTLGFSAALFTLI
+25 KKPLGFVSAIVTLV
-40 TMIVAMLITVA
+40 TMIAAMLFTVA

-63 GTAVAILVTLIH
+63 GTAVAILITMLH

-129 RYFLVVVIILCGIV
+129 RYFLAVVIILCGIV

-170 SAGMVAGAVICGAYF
+170 SPGMVAGAVICGSYF

-222 IISLVAFFIIGH
+222 VISLIAFFFIGQ
-234 RFGTKNFD
+234 RFGGRNFD
-242 TKNINA
+242 AKNIKD
-248 ILDTMQNHFLITPWL
+248 ILATMQDNFLITPWL
-263 LLIPLIVIALVVL
+263 LLIPIIVIALVVV

-281 PAICMGIV
+281 PAICVGII
-289 LGFFAQIFV
+289 LGFFAQIFL
-298 QGGTITEALTALQTG
+298 QGGSITEALTALQTG
-313 YTIDSGNKLV
+313 YTIESGNKLV

-356 MLKALITQILKIAK
+356 MLTALIAVILKVAK
-370 STGTLIA
+370 STGSLIA
-377 SVIVSCIGTNI
+377 SVIISCIGTNF

-394 ISIIVPSRMYINAFK
+394 ISIIVPSRMYISTFK
-409 EKELH
+409 DKKLH
-414 PKTLSRALED
+414 PKNLSRALED
-424 GGTLSSVF
+424 GGTLTSVF

-448 SVIEYAPY
+448 SVVEYAPF

-476 IVKLSNQDN
+476 IIGLDESESELADQSQKND
-485 EITNQPNKLTQTN
+485 TNL
-498 DANNA
+498 A

>member
-1 MILLTKEVAII
+1 MAII
-12 FSRKTNNNSSRRK
+12 FSRNAKDNSSKNKVKRP
-25 AKKTLGFSAALFTLI
+25 LGFVSAIVTLV
-40 TMIVAMLITVA
+40 TMITAMLFTVA

-63 GTAVAILVTLIH
+63 GTAVAILITMLH

-129 RYFLVVVIILCGIV
+129 RYFLAVVIILCGIV

-170 SAGMVAGAVICGAYF
+170 SPGMVAGAVICGSYF

-199 SGLTGVD
+199 SGLTGVN

-222 IISLVAFFIIGH
+222 VISLIAFFFIGQ
-234 RFGTKNFD
+234 RFGGRNFD
-242 TKNINA
+242 ANNIKD
-248 ILDTMQNHFLITPWL
+248 ILATMQDNFLITPWL
-263 LLIPLIVIALVVL
+263 LLIPIIVIALVVV

-281 PAICMGIV
+281 PAICVGII
-289 LGFFAQIFV
+289 LGFFAQIFL
-298 QGGTITEALTALQTG
+298 QDGTITEALTALQTG

-356 MLKALITQILKIAK
+356 MLTALIAVILKVAK
-370 STGTLIA
+370 STGSLIA
-377 SVIVSCIGTNI
+377 SVIVSCIGTNL

-394 ISIIVPSRMYINAFK
+394 ISIIVPSRMYINTFK
-409 EKELH
+409 DKKLH
-414 PKTLSRALED
+414 PKNLSRALED
-424 GGTLSSVF
+424 GGTLTSVF

-448 SVIEYAPY
+448 SVIEYAPF

-476 IVKLSNQDN
+476 IIGLDESESEQTEESKSND
-485 EITNQPNKLTQTN
+485 TNL
-498 DANNA
+498 A

>member
-1 MILLTKEVAII
+1 MAII
-12 FSRKTNNNSSRRK
+12 FSRNAKDNSSKNKVKRP
-25 AKKTLGFSAALFTLI
+25 LGFVSAIVTLV
-40 TMIVAMLITVA
+40 TMITAMLFTVA

-63 GTAVAILVTLIH
+63 GTAVAILITMLH

-129 RYFLVVVIILCGIV
+129 RYFLAVVIILCGIV

-170 SAGMVAGAVICGAYF
+170 SPGMVAGAVICGSYF

-199 SGLTGVD
+199 SGLTGVN

-222 IISLVAFFIIGH
+222 VISLIAFFFIGQ
-234 RFGTKNFD
+234 RFGGRNFD
-242 TKNINA
+242 ANNIKD
-248 ILDTMQNHFLITPWL
+248 ILATMQDNFLITPWL
-263 LLIPLIVIALVVL
+263 LLIPIIVIALVVV

-281 PAICMGIV
+281 PAICVGII
-289 LGFFAQIFV
+289 LGFFAQIFL
-298 QGGTITEALTALQTG
+298 QDGTITEALTALQTG

-356 MLKALITQILKIAK
+356 MLTALIAVILKVAK
-370 STGTLIA
+370 STGSLIA
-377 SVIVSCIGTNI
+377 SVIVSCIGTNL

-394 ISIIVPSRMYINAFK
+394 ISIIVPSRMYINTFK
-409 EKELH
+409 DKKLH
-414 PKTLSRALED
+414 PKNLSRALED
-424 GGTLSSVF
+424 GGTLTSMSVTK
-432 VPWNT
+432 PQ
-437 CGVFIASTLGV
+437 
-448 SVIEYAPY
+448 
-456 AILNYTVPI
+456 PI
-465 ISIIFGYIGFK
+465 
-476 IVKLSNQDN
+476 
-485 EITNQPNKLTQTN
+485 
-498 DANNA
+498 